1 MKRFH
6 LIFLLTF
13 LVIGFVNTDAQPKF
27 KRNKSPEEGLN
38 IERVISPEGISEQI
52 IQHKG
57 FTVSYNETLLI
68 PNWVCWELTGEE
80 ASADA
85 VSRTDEFLPDPATR
99 GRQADTRDYSN
110 TGYDRGHMAPAADM
124 KWDKQAMV
132 ESFYMTNI
140 CPQDRNLNAGL
151 WLETE
156 QKCRWWA
163 KRYGAVWIAC
173 GPLFVR
179 SEAKA
184 LGSSDIAVP
193 DAFFKVMAM
202 KVREKGSAERW
213 TCAAVVMPN
222 VALEGDITDYLF
234 PVASV
239 EALTGYTF
247 FSDLPVSADDLWLL
261 KTVVNDKDWQI
272 PNWKKK

>member
-1 MKRFH
+1 MKKIN
-6 LIFLLTF
+6 LLFLLTF
-13 LVIGFVNTDAQPKF
+13 LVLNIFVVDAQPKF

-68 PNWVCWELTGEE
+68 PNWVCWSLTSEE
-80 ASADA
+80 ASAEA
-85 VSRTDEFLPDPATR
+85 VSRTDEFLPDPAAK

-124 KWDKQAMV
+124 KWDKEAMI

-140 CPQDRNLNAGL
+140 CPQDRELNAGI

-163 KRYGAVWIAC
+163 KRYGTVWIAC

-184 LGSSDIAVP
+184 LGNSDVAVP

-202 KVREKGSAERW
+202 KVKEKGSAERW
-213 TCAAVVMPN
+213 TCAAVVAPN
-222 VALEGDITDYLF
+222 VSLEGDITDYLF

-247 FSDLPVSADDLWLL
+247 FSDLPVSPDELWAL
-261 KTVVNDKDWQI
+261 KTAVNEKDWQI